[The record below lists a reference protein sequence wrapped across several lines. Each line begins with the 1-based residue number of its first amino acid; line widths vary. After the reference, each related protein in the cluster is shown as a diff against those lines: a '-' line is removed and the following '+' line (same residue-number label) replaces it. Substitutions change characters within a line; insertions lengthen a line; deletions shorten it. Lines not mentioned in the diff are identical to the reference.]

1 MIDLRLYR
9 YALLAVPV
17 VAVIA
22 MFSLRGV
29 PSALTAGIPPDA
41 FDPAS
46 ATPLAKELASAGPY
60 PTPGSAADETLAEQ
74 VKSRFAAIDDASV
87 SEQSFDGS
95 FGGHDV
101 HLRNLIAT
109 LPGDSN
115 RQIALIAPRDV
126 ARGSGATT
134 SAAATAALLEI
145 ADSFS
150 GTAHHKTLV
159 FVSADGSSIGALG
172 AKRFIGNYSDASL
185 LDAAIV
191 ISQPALS
198 DPPAPLVIPWSTG
211 PQSTAS
217 QLAETADSTVSKE
230 LAKPAGDEGPFADL
244 FRLALPAGLGDQ
256 GPLIEAGLPAVRLS
270 ADGEL
275 PVDPGRDTPDAF
287 DNDTFA
293 RFGRAA
299 LSLMLTLDSS
309 PGAVQHGPEGYIGL
323 AGNLLPGWTI
333 ALLALALLV
342 PAGLAA
348 GAGLI
353 TAARSPLEGARG
365 LVWTLLRVL
374 PFVGAL
380 LVFLLTVVVG
390 LMPSTDF
397 PFDPRIESLG
407 AGGTIS
413 VIGAVL
419 VYCAIA
425 FFLRPLRPPPVG
437 AVGSAAPAA
446 LLVAC
451 LATVGIWLVNP
462 YLALVVAVGLQA
474 WVFAAARLAPGRLAA
489 IGFVLLGLVPAV
501 ILFANLG
508 GRFDAG
514 IGVWKDLALMV
525 ADGQI
530 GLSLTLLA
538 CVLAGAGVA
547 IVAVAGPAH
556 GRPAPEMRLEGEIS
570 VRRRARRPEPPEP
583 AVEDHQPEEDAEP
596 AAGEQADGEA
606 VEPEPAQPEPERD
619 PRLWSKPRGSS
630 SPPPG
635 SFSATPW
642 PSVT

>member
-17 VAVIA
+17 VVVIA
-22 MFSLRGV
+22 MFSLQDVPRGL
-29 PSALTAGIPPDA
+29 SAGIPPDA

-46 ATPLAKELASAGPY
+46 AAPLAKELATSAPY
-60 PTPGSAADETLAEQ
+60 PTPGSAADQKLGEQ
-74 VKSRFAAIDDASV
+74 VKSRFAAIDDAIV
-87 SEQSFDGS
+87 SEQTFDGS
-95 FGGHDV
+95 FDGHDV
-101 HLRNLIAT
+101 NLRNLIAT
-109 LPGDSN
+109 LPGESN

-145 ADSFS
+145 ANSFS

-159 FVSADGSSIGALG
+159 FVSTDGSSIGALG
-172 AKRFIGNYSDASL
+172 VKRFIDDYTDSSL

-198 DPPAPLVIPWSTG
+198 NPTPPLVIPWSTG

-217 QLAETADSTVSKE
+217 QLAETANSTVSKE
-230 LAKPAGDEGPFADL
+230 LATPAGDEGPLDDL
-244 FRLALPAGLGDQ
+244 FRLALPAGLGEQ
-256 GPLIEAGLPAVRLS
+256 GPLVEAGLPAVRLS
-270 ADGEL
+270 GDGEL
-275 PVDPGRDTPDAF
+275 PVEFGRDTADAF

-299 LSLMLTLDSS
+299 LSLVLSLDAS
-309 PGAVQHGPEGYIGL
+309 PGGVERGPKGYIGL
-323 AGNLLPGWTI
+323 AGNLMPGWTI
-333 ALLALALLV
+333 ALLALSLLV

-348 GAGLI
+348 GSGLAS
-353 TAARSPLEGARG
+353 AARSPIEGVRG
-365 LVWTLLRVL
+365 FVWTLLRAL

-380 LVFLLTVVVG
+380 VVVLVTTLVG
-390 LMPSTDF
+390 LMPSPDF

-407 AGGTIS
+407 AGGTIC
-413 VIGAVL
+413 VIAAVL
-419 VYCAIA
+419 IYCALA
-425 FFLRPLRPPPVG
+425 FFLRPLRPPPAR
-437 AVGSAAPAA
+437 AVATATPAA

-451 LATVGIWLVNP
+451 LATLGVWLVNP
-462 YLALVVAVGLQA
+462 YLALIIAVGLQA
-474 WVFAAARLAPGRLAA
+474 WVIAAAGLAPGRLPAA
-489 IGFVLLGLVPAV
+489 GLVLLGLVPAV
-501 ILFANLG
+501 VLYFDLG

-514 IGVWKDLALMV
+514 VGVWKDLVLMV

-538 CVLAGAGVA
+538 CVVAGAGVA
-547 IVAVAGPAH
+547 IVAVAGQAA

-570 VRRRARRPEPPEP
+570 VRRRAQGPEPQEPAADEDEAPEPGPEPEPP
-583 AVEDHQPEEDAEP
+583 
-596 AAGEQADGEA
+596 
-606 VEPEPAQPEPERD
+606 PEPAQPEPERD
-619 PRLWSKPRGSS
+619 PRLWSKPRGAS

-635 SFSATPW
+635 SLRVTPW